1 MVLLSVLIFSKPT
14 RACAGIPSS
23 KHVCR
28 PLALARPTPCILV
41 QRLTQG
47 VPIIST
53 LPRSPLAVAINALRK
68 RESRQRAKQ
77 LKKNIMVEEGSSG
90 RDSLQEHGFSRVGS
104 DECKTLRAQ
113 GPPTLRLKVAEQAAL
128 DRAASCP
135 SQSFSFSR
143 IPSGSAD

>member
-1 MVLLSVLIFSKPT
+1 MQAQEPVSPERGTWRRTL
-14 RACAGIPSS
+14 
-23 KHVCR
+23 
-28 PLALARPTPCILV
+28 
-41 QRLTQG
+41 
-47 VPIIST
+47 T

-113 GPPTLRLKVAEQAAL
+113 GPPTRRLKVAECG
-128 DRAASCP
+128 ASRVR
-135 SQSFSFSR
+135 SR
-143 IPSGSAD
+143 GLLSLAVVQLFAHPLRLSRLAQRRFFESNHFH

>member
-1 MVLLSVLIFSKPT
+1 MYDLEGSNDVDPLVSGFSQIYLTVKHICPVVLLSVLIFSKPT

-53 LPRSPLAVAINALRK
+53 LPRSPLAVAINAPEKEGVSPKGKTAQEEYHGRRGFK
-68 RESRQRAKQ
+68 RQGFA
-77 LKKNIMVEEGSSG
+77 SG
-90 RDSLQEHGFSRVGS
+90 TWLLARWL
-104 DECKTLRAQ
+104 
-113 GPPTLRLKVAEQAAL
+113 
-128 DRAASCP
+128 
-135 SQSFSFSR
+135 
-143 IPSGSAD
+143 